1 VRADDVDLG
10 MTKIR
15 VINQNSVAGQ
25 VVRQLLNYLVSS
37 NIGPGNKLPSERALA
52 EHLGVGRSTVRE
64 AVKSLHLLGIVEVR
78 QGDGTYLRGT
88 ESTILPQILEW
99 GLVLAQPHARDLV
112 EAREYLE
119 IFVARRAAERMTG
132 EGAEQLDGCIQRMA
146 DAEVSGRTQDFVE
159 ADVEFHFHIAEQAGN
174 SVFVDLL
181 RSIRT
186 LLHVWI
192 TRVVESEGVGDT
204 VQQHVRIAEAIKA
217 GDAERAEEAM
227 RAHMASAAE
236 RLRNSS
242 WPPDVAAE

>member
-1 VRADDVDLG
+1 MRADDVDLG

-15 VINQNSVAGQ
+15 VTNQNSVAGQ
-25 VVRQLLNYLVSS
+25 VVGQLLNYLVSS

-88 ESTILPQILEW
+88 ESTVLPQILEW
-99 GLVLAQPHARDLV
+99 GLVLAQPHTRDLV

-119 IFVARRAAERMTG
+119 IYVARRAAERMTD
-132 EGAEQLDGCIQRMA
+132 EGAEPLDSCVERMA
-146 DAEVSGRTQDFVE
+146 KAELAGRTKDFVE
-159 ADVEFHFHIAEQAGN
+159 ADVEFHLRIAEQAGN

-181 RSIRT
+181 RGIRM

-192 TRVVESEGVGDT
+192 TRVIEAEGVGDT

-217 GDAERAEEAM
+217 GNADGAEQAM

-236 RLRNSS
+236 RMRKTS
-242 WPPDVAAE
+242 WPPDAAAE